1 MYVDTVAGWRV
12 AIEENADKG
21 IIMQTETDSQTDIL
35 WRVAP
40 WLTLAAMTMTVL
52 SYPPVEASAHRN
64 EVGGAGKGCENP
76 SRHHMPHT
84 GTVMIESVDSGNV
97 ERSG

>member
-1 MYVDTVAGWRV
+1 MHT
-12 AIEENADKG
+12 EN
-21 IIMQTETDSQTDIL
+21 SQTDIL

-52 SYPPVEASAHRN
+52 SYPPVEASAHRH
-64 EVGGAGKGCENP
+64 EVGSAGKGCENP
-76 SRHHMPHT
+76 SRHHHTPHT
-84 GTVMIESVDSGNV
+84 GTVMIESVDSDNV